1 MNELGNAIAS
11 VSTAVMQSLVQ
22 YLPSVLGAVLL
33 LVAGWLLA
41 KLLRIVV
48 TRGVLALD
56 TLVARVVSGV
66 RAERPRVAA
75 SAAVLGTVVFWVVLL
90 FFITAATKVL
100 GLDTFTNW
108 LGSVLHYLPTLAAGA
123 LIVAA
128 GYLLST
134 FVRDLVIATAS
145 RLEPAQRSALAR
157 TAQGVIL
164 LTAILV
170 GADQIGIK
178 VTFLAIM
185 VAAIAAALVGSITI
199 AVSLGARAYVAN
211 LIGAHYLRQSFE
223 VGQRIRVAGHEGRI
237 LQLTALSVV
246 LETADGRVTL
256 PGRVFNDEPIVILAR
271 DPTDG

>member
-11 VSTAVMQSLVQ
+11 VSSAVMQSLVQ
-22 YLPSVLGAVLL
+22 YVPSVLGAVLL

-56 TLVARVVSGV
+56 TLVARVVSGA

-75 SAAVLGTVVFWVVLL
+75 SAEVLGTVVFWVVLL

-108 LGSVLHYLPTLAAGA
+108 LGSVLQYLPTLAAGA

-134 FVRDLVIATAS
+134 FVRDLVTATAS

-157 TAQGVIL
+157 TAQGAIL
-164 LTAILV
+164 VTAILV
-170 GADQIGIK
+170 GADQIGVK
-178 VTFLAIM
+178 VTFLAIV
-185 VAAIAAALVGSITI
+185 VAAVAAAVVGSITI
-199 AVSLGARAYVAN
+199 AASLGARSYVAN

-223 VGQRIRVAGHEGRI
+223 VGQRIRVSGHEGRI
-237 LQLTALSVV
+237 LQLTALSMV

>member
-11 VSTAVMQSLVQ
+11 VSSAVMQSLVQ
-22 YLPSVLGAVLL
+22 YVPSVLGAVLL

-56 TLVARVVSGV
+56 TLVARVVSGA

-75 SAAVLGTVVFWVVLL
+75 SAEVLGTVVFWVVLL

-108 LGSVLHYLPTLAAGA
+108 LGSVLQYLPTLAAGA

-134 FVRDLVIATAS
+134 FVRDLVTATAS

-157 TAQGVIL
+157 TAQGAIL
-164 LTAILV
+164 VTAILV
-170 GADQIGIK
+170 GADQIGVK
-178 VTFLAIM
+178 VTFLAIV
-185 VAAIAAALVGSITI
+185 VAAVAAAVVGSITI
-199 AVSLGARAYVAN
+199 AASLGARSYVAN

-223 VGQRIRVAGHEGRI
+223 VGQRIRVSGHEGRI
-237 LQLTALSVV
+237 LQLTALSMV
-246 LETADGRVTL
+246 LETTDGRVTL